1 MASVNFAD
9 VKKIVIPEGDVRR
22 ITQTS
27 DGTVLWEKTADYTY
41 VVQGDWS
48 SWKDGSYRVCKGVP
62 GNLWN
67 AYPYYR
73 VRIEEPVSLPASSFT
88 YGLKVHTGTIGLVR
102 MNTSAAGM
110 SGFVAI
116 PITSDGSTLT
126 IGTIDTG
133 WKNKISS
140 TESYPWIATN
150 YSSVYSPGDSDWYDF
165 FGGGTDLVAMVMNS
179 LKIIIEN
186 ANYPY

>member
-27 DGTVLWEKTADYTY
+27 DGTVLWEKTADFTY
-41 VVQGDWS
+41 VVQG
-48 SWKDGSYRVCKGVP
+48 SWVNWTDGSYNTCRYVQ

-67 AYPYYR
+67 SYPYFR
-73 VRIEEPVSLPASSFT
+73 VRIEESVSIPASSFT
-88 YGLKVHTGTIGLVR
+88 GSLKVKTGTVSIGRL
-102 MNTSAAGM
+102 NSAGAGV
-110 SGFVAI
+110 STIFLL
-116 PITSDGSTLT
+116 PLTSDGTTLT
-126 IGTIDTG
+126 VGAVDTG

-140 TESYPWIATN
+140 TTQYPWMGTN
-150 YSSVYSPGDSDWYDF
+150 YSVIGINASSRWYDYI
-165 FGGGTDLVAMVMNS
+165 GNIDDVAMVMNS
-179 LKIIIEN
+179 LRIIVEN

>member
-41 VVQGDWS
+41 VVQGDW
-48 SWKDGSYRVCKGVP
+48 WLWTNGSGYTCRYVQD
-62 GNLWN
+62 NLWN
-67 AYPYYR
+67 GYPYYR
-73 VRIEEPVSLPASSFT
+73 VRIEEPVTIPASAIEGEFNAAS
-88 YGLKVHTGTIGLVR
+88 GTISVDRL
-102 MNTSAAGM
+102 NS
-110 SGFVAI
+110 SGSGISSICLLSV
-116 PITSDGSTLT
+116 TSDGSTLT
-126 IGTIDTG
+126 VKAVDTG

-140 TESYPWIATN
+140 TGSYPWMGTN
-150 YSSVYSPGDSDWYDF
+150 YSSIGIGASSRWFNFLTKARDIRVI
-165 FGGGTDLVAMVMNS
+165 MNS
-179 LKIIIEN
+179 LKIIVEN